1 MPQNVT
7 LKDVAREAHVSVA
20 TVSYIINNRP
30 DQKISDATRKKVL
43 QIANLLGYTPNP
55 VAKSLATGKKDLVGI
70 VYRLR
75 ENTPSRNMEILHFID
90 LLAQR
95 LNPHGYECLLL
106 PADVTDITLHRVDS
120 VIVIGLSQEEFSSLA
135 DNCFVPILT
144 VDMLVND
151 PLFSQIYSDLP
162 SLIAR
167 ASGSDPVLITE
178 PYGNRNYG
186 SFVTEGFSAGGILS
200 PSQCSA
206 EALQGR
212 DVVIIGA
219 PLALIVRPLLSG
231 QRVTVIASDPM
242 GKQLPPEM
250 TVLWSD
256 VAEKADVTTRYL
268 LDAMEKKFDAAH
280 DCKV

>member
-120 VIVIGLSQEEFSSLA
+120 VIVIGLS
-135 DNCFVPILT
+135 
-144 VDMLVND
+144 
-151 PLFSQIYSDLP
+151 
-162 SLIAR
+162 
-167 ASGSDPVLITE
+167 
-178 PYGNRNYG
+178 
-186 SFVTEGFSAGGILS
+186 
-200 PSQCSA
+200 
-206 EALQGR
+206 
-212 DVVIIGA
+212 
-219 PLALIVRPLLSG
+219 
-231 QRVTVIASDPM
+231 
-242 GKQLPPEM
+242 
-250 TVLWSD
+250 
-256 VAEKADVTTRYL
+256 
-268 LDAMEKKFDAAH
+268 
-280 DCKV
+280 